1 MGFWTGLES
10 GIEKMVRTAFTAGSR
25 KRVEA
30 VEIAS
35 ALRRELDQESFT
47 VPAGRTMAPNVF
59 TVEFSDDDFP
69 RAQEWGVQLAEE
81 LCDVVIRHA
90 RSQAYT
96 LQGAV
101 RVSFTRQSELEAGD
115 FAILSSFER
124 TSTPEVPADAGTS
137 ARAPQPP
144 APAPHARPGEDQAA
158 RAADDVAPGHVPGAS
173 HDRAPYHGA
182 PYDARTD
189 PAAPQPVPVIEVG
202 TERFTLNADRV
213 SVGRSAQAD
222 VTVEDT
228 GVSREHL
235 EIRRQGDHFLA
246 VDLGSTNGSYVDGQR
261 IQGRA
266 QLVDGSVITVGRT
279 RLTFRLMLPRE
290 RR

>member
-1 MGFWTGLES
+1 MGFWTGLEN
-10 GIEKMVRTAFTAGSR
+10 GIEKAVRTAFTAGSR

-47 VPAGRTMAPNVF
+47 VSGGRTMAPNVF

-101 RVSFTRQSELEAGD
+101 RVSFVRQSELEAGE
-115 FAILSSFER
+115 FRILSSFER
-124 TSTPEVPADAGTS
+124 TSTPQAPVDAGTS

-144 APAPHARPGEDQAA
+144 APAPHARTSQPRQPLPGE
-158 RAADDVAPGHVPGAS
+158 
-173 HDRAPYHGA
+173 HDRPG
-182 PYDARTD
+182 T
-189 PAAPQPVPVIEVG
+189 AAPSDGVPRVPVIEVG
-202 TERFTLNADRV
+202 TERFSLNADSV
-213 SVGRSAQAD
+213 SVGRSAEAD
-222 VTVEDT
+222 ITVEDT
-228 GVSREHL
+228 GVSRKHL
-235 EIRRQGDHFLA
+235 EIRRQGPTFLA

-266 QLVDGSVITVGRT
+266 QLVDGSVITMGRT
-279 RLTFRLMLPRE
+279 RLVFRLLVPKE

>member
-1 MGFWTGLES
+1 MGFWTGLEN
-10 GIEKMVRTAFTAGSR
+10 GIEKVVRTAFTAGSR

-101 RVSFTRQSELEAGD
+101 RVSFTRQSELEAGHFD
-115 FAILSSFER
+115 ILSSFER

-144 APAPHARPGEDQAA
+144 APAPHARPRDGQAA
-158 RAADDVAPGHVPGAS
+158 HSADVDAADHVPGGY
-173 HDRAPYHGA
+173 HDPVDDQAGL
-182 PYDARTD
+182 
-189 PAAPQPVPVIEVG
+189 QPVPVIQVG
-202 TERFTLNADRV
+202 GERFTLNADRV

>member
-1 MGFWTGLES
+1 MGFWTGLEN
-10 GIEKMVRTAFTAGSR
+10 GIEKAVRTAFTAGSR

-35 ALRRELDQESFT
+35 ALRRELDQESFG
-47 VPAGRTMAPNVF
+47 VSGGRTMAPNVF

-101 RVSFTRQSELEAGD
+101 RVSFVREPELETGE
-115 FAILSSFER
+115 FRILSSFER
-124 TSTPEVPADAGTS
+124 TSTPQAPADAGTS

-144 APAPHARPGEDQAA
+144 APAPHAQGYA
-158 RAADDVAPGHVPGAS
+158 APGH
-173 HDRAPYHGA
+173 D
-182 PYDARTD
+182 D
-189 PAAPQPVPVIEVG
+189 AAPVPPAPEPVVPRSAPNAVPVIEVG
-202 TERFTLNADRV
+202 SERFSLNAPSV
-213 SVGRSAQAD
+213 SVGRSAEAD
-222 VTVEDT
+222 ITVEDT
-228 GVSREHL
+228 GVSRKHL
-235 EIRRQGDHFLA
+235 EIRRQGQNYLA
-246 VDLGSTNGSYVDGQR
+246 VDLGSTNGSSVDGQR

-266 QLVDGSVITVGRT
+266 QLVDGSVITMGRT
-279 RLTFRLMLPRE
+279 RLVFRLLVPKE

>member
-1 MGFWTGLES
+1 MGFWTGLEN
-10 GIEKMVRTAFTAGSR
+10 GIEKAVRTAFTAGSR

-35 ALRRELDQESFT
+35 ALRRALDQESFG
-47 VPAGRTMAPNVF
+47 VSGGRTMAPNVF

-101 RVSFTRQSELEAGD
+101 RVSFMRQSDLEAGD
-115 FAILSSFER
+115 FTILSSFER

-144 APAPHARPGEDQAA
+144 APAPHAHPRTGLAEWAAPETAPGRTRSAAHDQA
-158 RAADDVAPGHVPGAS
+158 RHHNAA
-173 HDRAPYHGA
+173 
-182 PYDARTD
+182 YDSRNE
-189 PAAPQPVPVIEVG
+189 PAGPQPLPVIEVG
-202 TERFTLNADRV
+202 AERFTLNADRV
-213 SVGRSAQAD
+213 TVGRSAQAD
-222 VTVEDT
+222 ITVEDT

-235 EIRRQGDHFLA
+235 EIRRQDDHFLA
-246 VDLGSTNGSYVDGQR
+246 VDLGSTNGSYVDGER
-261 IQGRA
+261 VQGRA